1 MGRCPISSQQ
11 HAKTSRLGDKTAQ
24 VWSKNRASG
33 CPNTFKE
40 RHLHRF
46 RHGVTTCLNAS
57 LIDIVTDYD
66 QRSGVPES
74 NFCQDY
80 QGLSLR
86 KRRKGGFVAQQ
97 MLVLRI
103 CESAN
108 LRICPEGMKRF
119 TFHSFCAVLFGGAP
133 AYDAKAYLVFQIRH
147 GLQRRKERRSEDK
160 SEQETQ
166 A

>member
-1 MGRCPISSQQ
+1 MAWLSSAGKTLFGQTSIKAGQIGTRMGRCPISSQQ

-108 LRICPEGMKRF
+108 LRICESSSIRPFADSPIRPF
-119 TFHSFCAVLFGGAP
+119 ADSQIHSSVST
-133 AYDAKAYLVFQIRH
+133 
-147 GLQRRKERRSEDK
+147 RS
-160 SEQETQ
+160 
-166 A
+166 